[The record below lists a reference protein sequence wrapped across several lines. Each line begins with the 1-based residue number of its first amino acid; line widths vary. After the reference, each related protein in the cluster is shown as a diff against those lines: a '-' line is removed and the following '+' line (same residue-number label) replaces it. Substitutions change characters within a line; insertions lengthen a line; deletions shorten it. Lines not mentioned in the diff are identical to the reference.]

1 MCKVGLL
8 TRDKTVA
15 PVHVRQREGIHY
27 ITEYRIPHLL
37 ILDYLAA
44 TYLASLHTSDLTEF
58 MTKLRELIEG
68 TINDIDKF
76 EYLWY
81 FTAAQN
87 KDVGRAT
94 LDVLKQ
100 EVDNTDFVIR
110 VAFEC
115 HDKGVTA
122 PVTAAILGKR
132 FLCLRESRS
141 FPAYVYS
148 LDTSSSLV
156 SILFRHAERCAFSKR
171 KHFHSYKHQK
181 KNQ

>member
-1 MCKVGLL
+1 
-8 TRDKTVA
+8 
-15 PVHVRQREGIHY
+15 
-27 ITEYRIPHLL
+27 
-37 ILDYLAA
+37 
-44 TYLASLHTSDLTEF
+44 
-58 MTKLRELIEG
+58 MTKLRELIEA
-68 TINDIDKF
+68 TIHNIDKF

-122 PVTAAILGKR
+122 PVTCAILDR
-132 FLCLRESRS
+132 RYLQLEESRS

-148 LDTSSSLV
+148 LDTSSTLV
-156 SILFRHAERCAFSKR
+156 SIIIQRHAERCVSF
-171 KHFHSYKHQK
+171 K
-181 KNQ
+181 KESIFIQTYREKKVSNNSNSFNFVTE